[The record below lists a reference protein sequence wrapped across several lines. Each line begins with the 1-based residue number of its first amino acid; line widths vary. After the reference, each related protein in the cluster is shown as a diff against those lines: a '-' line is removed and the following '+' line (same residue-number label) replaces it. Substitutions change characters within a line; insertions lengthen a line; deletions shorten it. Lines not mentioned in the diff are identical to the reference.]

1 MLPCELFIKL
11 KQHMNME
18 YRSAGVYIA
27 TSSWFFEHDFIELA
41 QASRALAQY
50 SVTRVMRFYD
60 FLNHCQQNPFI
71 CQETPSPHM
80 SVLSLDSIIHD
91 ILLDYRTRND
101 GISEMENIS
110 IITNNIKTKLFIE
123 KIKPY
128 YLEEAD
134 FLLFYF
140 KDYILLNKIKLES
153 EDYSLSEIA
162 QISEPLHCI

>member
-11 KQHMNME
+11 KQHMNTE

-27 TSSWFFEHDFIELA
+27 TSSWFFDHDFIELA
-41 QASRALAQY
+41 QVSRALAQY

-71 CQETPSPHM
+71 YQ
-80 SVLSLDSIIHD
+80 SVLSPHLSALSLECIIHD
-91 ILLDYRTRND
+91 ILLDYRTRNN
-101 GISEMENIS
+101 GISEIEKAS

-123 KIKPY
+123 KIKPF

-134 FLLFYF
+134 LLMSFF
-140 KDYILLNKIKLES
+140 KSDTLLNKLKP
-153 EDYSLSEIA
+153 EDYRLSEMSRS
-162 QISEPLHCI
+162 SEASHCI